1 MTAQFPEH
9 NEGKTSTNPKV
20 QKLHKLAKSLHIEI
34 QIDGVSYG
42 EIQTIKDTPPVVV
55 QQVSEYIG
63 QHTIVDNI
71 GVNDPIIDGLVGDPG
86 VDGDLG
92 PVGEQIPT
100 DTLSIEEGNKLLSE
114 ILPTHEVD
122 VTNEFS
128 EPVSETIVEETKV
141 EEKPKAKKPKVKQEV
156 KEE

>member
-1 MTAQFPEH
+1 MTIQFPEH

-20 QKLHKLAKSLHIEI
+20 QKLHKLAKTMKVLIH
-34 QIDGVSYG
+34 IDGIPYGVLPVS
-42 EIQTIKDTPPVVV
+42 ETTSIE
-55 QQVSEYIG
+55 QVSEYIG
-63 QHTIVDNI
+63 QHTIVETI

-100 DTLSIEEGNKLLSE
+100 ETLSIEEGNKLLSE

>member
-42 EIQTIKDTPPVVV
+42 EIQTVQTTPTVVV
-55 QQVSEYIG
+55 EQVSEYLG
-63 QHTIVDNI
+63 QHTVIETVDPIVDGLI
-71 GVNDPIIDGLVGDPG
+71 GYPG
-86 VDGDLG
+86 IDGDLG
-92 PVGEQIPT
+92 PDGELKP
-100 DTLSIEEGNKLLSE
+100 LSIEEGDKLLAE
-114 ILPTHEVD
+114 VLPTQEVD

-128 EPVSETIVEETKV
+128 ETVSETLVEETKV

>member
-42 EIQTIKDTPPVVV
+42 EIQTVQTTPTKVVE
-55 QQVSEYIG
+55 QVSEYLG
-63 QHTIVDNI
+63 QHTVIETIDPIDPIVD
-71 GVNDPIIDGLVGDPG
+71 GLIGDPG
-86 VDGDLG
+86 IDGDLG
-92 PVGEQIPT
+92 PDGELKP
-100 DTLSIEEGNKLLSE
+100 LSIEEGDKLLAE
-114 ILPTHEVD
+114 VLPTQEVD

-128 EPVSETIVEETKV
+128 ETLVEETKV